1 MPEDAHQYW
10 FSGRST
16 SVGGGRQMRTR
27 TLLVAFSYTLQII
40 DGPIEYGAPTRKAQ
54 SKVTA

>member
-1 MPEDAHQYW
+1 MPEEAYQYW
-10 FSGRST
+10 FSGRSAN
-16 SVGGGRQMRTR
+16 VGGRRQMRTR

-40 DGPIEYGAPTRKAQ
+40 DGPIEYGALRRKAQ